1 MSWNIIS
8 RDSFDLS
15 GYSVLPFGRFNQAM
29 PFVSDFINSTA
40 EVSDLVEWN
49 VSNTGALQRA
59 IVKLSG
65 IKLEMRTAKR
75 DGTKLDKPIPVMDSV
90 AVRKA
95 CNKLG
100 IALETVARN
109 NADGK
114 LTREFVSLKKV
125 AS

>member
-8 RDSFDLS
+8 RDSFDLT

-40 EVSDLVEWN
+40 VESDLVEWN

-59 IVKLSG
+59 IIKLSG
-65 IKLEMRTAKR
+65 IKLEMRTAKK
-75 DGTKLDKPIPVMDSV
+75 DGTVLDKPVPVYDGN

-95 CNKLG
+95 CAKLG
-100 IALETVARN
+100 IALESVARN
-109 NADGK
+109 NAEGK

-125 AS
+125 A